1 MKVEKK
7 DLAKS
12 QVELTVG
19 LSLEEFKPYIDKG
32 VVKVSKDVKIEG
44 FRPGKATYEVLKSK
58 IGEMTILEE
67 AARIAI
73 NNTISEVI
81 EKHVSGQPVGQ
92 PKVDITKLAPDNP
105 LEYKLVLA
113 ILPEIKLGEYRELK
127 IKQDK
132 INIEDKEIEKT
143 INDLREMRVQEKIK
157 LSEIKDGDKVIVDIS
172 MFLDNVPIEGG
183 QDKDT
188 GVVIGKD
195 YIVKGF
201 DKQLLGATKG
211 DEREF
216 KLNYPSDFHQQNLAG
231 KLVEFKVKIK
241 EVYNRELP
249 PLDNALATSLGAKD
263 VAGLKENIKK
273 SIKSQKEQESK
284 QKTEL
289 KMLEK
294 IVDKARFGDIPE
306 LLVNH
311 EVHNMIHEL
320 EDAVTSQGGKF
331 DDYLAHIKK
340 TRDQLTLD
348 MLPEALKRVKTSLL
362 IREIAKVE
370 KIKVEDSE
378 VDNHIEEMKKYYQSL
393 RERAPKDSSQLKEAK
408 AMNDQIKTPEYRSYV
423 LNALTSRKVID
434 KLREWNVV

>member
-183 QDKDT
+183 QGKDT